1 MHVRFFSE
9 RLSWNSVYATVDG
22 FVRFGCGSWM
32 ARMSMLFCSM
42 SVKIEA
48 GEKIL
53 CMFHVAHVRVSLV
66 FLGVFEFLFCFV
78 LLELDF
84 LFLLLFVGCLGR
96 LIDVSLW
103 KLCVVYFFVDCEV

>member
-1 MHVRFFSE
+1 VHVRFFSE

-66 FLGVFEFLFCFV
+66 FLDVFEFLFCFV

-84 LFLLLFVGCLGR
+84 LFLLLFVERVFIFWIEVLDLRCLWQIR
-96 LIDVSLW
+96 EL
-103 KLCVVYFFVDCEV
+103 